1 MNDHCY
7 HVDTLTFQKGLLD
20 NGIDAVYILLLKG
33 SDRTAKAYSQIHAYK
48 LSKKYHVIVNS
59 GYKKC
64 NKQLCDQKSFY
75 DLMDANVYAMKHA
88 DKMGYENVM
97 ILEDDYVFDDRIRDP
112 VVISDL
118 VGFWKNRL
126 FHLYSLGSVNWI
138 QTDIFTK
145 HPKIINSGSTHSMV
159 FSKMGRSQIL
169 REFRR
174 DPCMKSPPNLFNGFM
189 GHDWWYNF
197 VVVHKYVYYKPLCY
211 QTFPLTEN
219 REVWN
224 TPLIDRLLKLLNLET
239 QVQPGWD
246 IMYIIMYVL
255 NILFV
260 ILIVK
265 LVIKLT

>member
-48 LSKKYHVIVNS
+48 LSQNYHVIVNS

-64 NKQLCDQKSFY
+64 NKQLCDQKPFY
-75 DLMDANVYAMKHA
+75 DLMDANVYAMNHA

-118 VGFWKNRL
+118 VEFWKNRL

-145 HPKIINSGSTHSMV
+145 HPKIICSGATQSMV
-159 FSKMGRSQIL
+159 FSRVGRSQIL
-169 REFRR
+169 REFRNN
-174 DPCMKSPPNLFNGFM
+174 PCLETPVKVISDFK
-189 GHDWWYNF
+189 GHDLWYNF
-197 VVVHKYVYYKPLCY
+197 VVNHKYAYYKPLCY
-211 QTFPLTEN
+211 QTFPDTEN
-219 REVWN
+219 RAIWSNNLTDVI
-224 TPLIDRLLKLLNLET
+224 LRLLKLDT

-246 IMYIIMYVL
+246 IIYIIVYAL

-260 ILIVK
+260 IFIVG